1 MSKENKLDQENVSKE
16 KSNTELAKEKQSL
29 NLEPVYPEGVKKPK
43 MTMR

>member
-1 MSKENKLDQENVSKE
+1 MPKNNQSVTPDVPKE

>member
-1 MSKENKLDQENVSKE
+1 MPKDNQLDQEYAHKE
-16 KSNTELAKEKQSL
+16 KSSTELAKEKQSL